1 MLLLTIMAEDA
12 DVKKLMKRKRAT
24 AQSKFTRTFN
34 VLSDNLIDE
43 RVTLGT
49 LNTMYS
55 ELDKAYIEFEIKNDE
70 YLALFD
76 SGDEEI
82 DAGNDLMETT

>member
-1 MLLLTIMAEDA
+1 MRRLLLLTIMAEDA

-24 AQSKFTRTFN
+24 ALSKFTRTIN

-43 RVTLGT
+43 NVTLET
-49 LNTMYS
+49 RNTMYS

-82 DAGNDLMETT
+82 DAEMI